1 MSDKLKK
8 ASLISNYV
16 SDKKTDMTTNGP
28 DSDQNSKKIGQT
40 ETPESPTVLRTGRS
54 TRDTLEPARWTI
66 RGVETDTRL
75 AIEKAAERSSKTL
88 GQFFNTELREAAVN
102 VLKKG
107 NQPPARAEDLVV
119 DLFEKIKTEL
129 RESQATELQSI
140 REAIER
146 RPASLREW
154 LFGKRL

>member
-1 MSDKLKK
+1 
-8 ASLISNYV
+8 
-16 SDKKTDMTTNGP
+16 MTINEP
-28 DSDQNSKKIGQT
+28 DPDQNPKKLGQT
-40 ETPESPTVLRTGRS
+40 ITPESPTTLKTGRP

-75 AIEKAAERSSKTL
+75 TIEKAAERSGKTL
-88 GQFFNTELREAAVN
+88 GQFFNTELREAAAN

-107 NQPPARAEDLVV
+107 HLPPARVEDLAT

-140 REAIER
+140 REAIEK
-146 RPASLREW
+146 RPVSLREW
-154 LFGKRL
+154 LFGKRS

>member
-1 MSDKLKK
+1 MSDKK
-8 ASLISNYV
+8 A
-16 SDKKTDMTTNGP
+16 DMTINEANS
-28 DSDQNSKKIGQT
+28 DSDPEKVGQT
-40 ETPESPTVLRTGRS
+40 ETPKSPTPLRTGRP
-54 TRDTLEPARWTI
+54 TRESLEPARWTI
-66 RGVETDTRL
+66 RGIETDTRL
-75 AIEKAAERSSKTL
+75 TIEKAAECSGKTL

-107 NQPPARAEDLVV
+107 HQPPARAEDLVG

-129 RESQATELQSI
+129 RETQATELQSI

-154 LFGKRL
+154 LFGKR

>member
-1 MSDKLKK
+1 
-8 ASLISNYV
+8 
-16 SDKKTDMTTNGP
+16 MTTNELDP
-28 DSDQNSKKIGQT
+28 DQNLQKAGQT
-40 ETPESPTVLRTGRS
+40 ETPESPTALKTGRP

-75 AIEKAAERSSKTL
+75 TIEKAAERSGKTL
-88 GQFFNTELREAAVN
+88 GQFFNTELREAAAN

-107 NQPPARAEDLVV
+107 GQPPARTEDLVG

-129 RESQATELQSI
+129 RESQASELQSI
-140 REAIER
+140 REAIEK

-154 LFGKRL
+154 LFGKRS

>member
-1 MSDKLKK
+1 MR
-8 ASLISNYV
+8 NYV
-16 SDKKTDMTTNGP
+16 SDKKADMTLNEP
-28 DSDQNSKKIGQT
+28 DPDQNPQEAGQT
-40 ETPESPTVLRTGRS
+40 ETPESLTGLKTGRPN
-54 TRDTLEPARWTI
+54 RDTLEPARWTI

-75 AIEKAAERSSKTL
+75 TIEKAAERSGKTL
-88 GQFFNTELREAAVN
+88 GQFFNTELREAAAN

-107 NQPPARAEDLVV
+107 HQPPARAEDLG
-119 DLFEKIKTEL
+119 DLFEKIKSEL